1 MYPLQYPSV
10 SKNDLFPLKRT
21 QRRSG
26 YDFLLSNFLEGF
38 SFSQEIGRAERKF
51 KVGLKNGPT
60 FGIQSISIFLDV
72 DKVEQVEE

>member
-1 MYPLQYPSV
+1 MTFYYLISLRV
-10 SKNDLFPLKRT
+10 FLFHRKL
-21 QRRSG
+21 G
-26 YDFLLSNFLEGF
+26 AGE
-38 SFSQEIGRAERKF
+38 AESSRKF